1 MNESEQ
7 NRSDYE
13 TEQMRKQ
20 HKQSKENRS
29 DQKRGEENKM
39 EGNENEKYKNGTE
52 QIDVRK
58 ELRVANLNRTEQNR
72 TK

>member
-1 MNESEQ
+1 
-7 NRSDYE
+7 
-13 TEQMRKQ
+13 MRKQ